1 MQVGLHLSSFTWPG
15 GPNALRAVG
24 PPEQEML
31 EAYTALGAQARCPAP
46 PLRRRR
52 PRLRGDPKD
61 GDRPARPR
69 PRRRTRGRVARE
81 HASPGRARHHAL
93 SRLRS
98 RGRLGSAPGAAGPA
112 GHPRRGDVLD
122 GRGDSHSRRHRTT
135 LLAPHRDYTHRNCS
149 ESVPNASPRTPGGGL
164 RYGTPLRTAA
174 VPSSVGAT
182 PPAARRQCC
191 HPSNVA
197 HTMSAST

>member
-69 PRRRTRGRVARE
+69 PAGEHVDELLESMRHLAALGITHYHGFVPEAASVQPLELLGQRVI
-81 HASPGRARHHAL
+81 
-93 SRLRS
+93 
-98 RGRLGSAPGAAGPA
+98 
-112 GHPRRGDVLD
+112 
-122 GRGDSHSRRHRTT
+122 
-135 LLAPHRDYTHRNCS
+135 
-149 ESVPNASPRTPGGGL
+149 
-164 RYGTPLRTAA
+164 
-174 VPSSVGAT
+174 
-182 PPAARRQCC
+182 PAA
-191 HPSNVA
+191 A
-197 HTMSAST
+197 TF